1 MDENLRF
8 ATGKLLERVKAAL
21 DKNFMETR
29 IVQTAAEVADVVKG
43 MVAPG
48 ASVACGGSV
57 TLAETGVLALLNSG
71 DYNFLDRNAPGV
83 DRAAVEFA
91 GLSADVY
98 FASANAVTQDGEIYN
113 VDGHRNRVAS
123 IVYGPKRVIIVAGVN
138 KVVADLAAAR
148 RRVAEVTAPAN
159 CKRLGLQTACA
170 TKGVCEP
177 GAGCICCAEMVLR
190 AQSEPERVKVI
201 LVNEPLGY

>member
-8 ATGKLLERVKAAL
+8 ANRKQLERVKTAL
-21 DKNFMETR
+21 NQNFMETQ
-29 IVQTAAEVADVVKG
+29 IVETAAEVPDVVRG
-43 MVAPG
+43 MLTPG
-48 ASVACGGSV
+48 ATVACGGSV
-57 TLAETGVLALLNSG
+57 TLGEAGVLALLKNG
-71 DYNFLDRNAPGV
+71 DYRFLDRNAPGA
-83 DRAAVEFA
+83 DRVAMEMA

-98 FASANAVTQDGEIYN
+98 FASANAVTLEGEIYN

-123 IVYGPKRVIIVAGVN
+123 IVFGPKRVILVAGVN

-159 CKRLGLQTACA
+159 CKRLGLQTAC
-170 TKGVCEP
+170 TTRGVCEQGP
-177 GAGCICCAEMVLR
+177 GCICCAEMVLR
-190 AQSEPERVKVI
+190 VQSEPERVKVI

>member
-8 ATGKLLERVKAAL
+8 ATGMLLERVKAAL

-29 IVQTAAEVADVVKG
+29 IVQTTAEVAGVVRD
-43 MVAPG
+43 MVTPG

-57 TLAETGVLALLNSG
+57 TLGEAGVLALLNSG

-83 DRAAVEFA
+83 DRAAVELA

-98 FASANAVTQDGEIYN
+98 FASANAITQDGEIYN

-190 AQSEPERVKVI
+190 VQSEPERVKVI